1 MVSGHSVVLPYVL
14 PMSTWLCIMYI
25 QLSAQYFYFKIPKQ
39 VNIEQ
44 NHRKQTKKHP
54 DFYQYPLHFIDRPHQ
69 KFQTYLCSSMV
80 PRRKIEARV
89 RNASCLKVFQCLI
102 TWHEWNGDI
111 NAIVSVHGGYEISIY
126 IYINIYTYS
135 WLFAINNDTLRIYI
149 YIDSLN
155 DGTSTDIG
163 KYINIFLDPKMDP
176 RMQNNALP
184 EET

>member
-1 MVSGHSVVLPYVL
+1 MKWRYKCYS
-14 PMSTWLCIMYI
+14 I
-25 QLSAQYFYFKIPKQ
+25 
-39 VNIEQ
+39 
-44 NHRKQTKKHP
+44 
-54 DFYQYPLHFIDRPHQ
+54 
-69 KFQTYLCSSMV
+69 CSW
-80 PRRKIEARV
+80 RV
-89 RNASCLKVFQCLI
+89 RN
-102 TWHEWNGDI
+102 
-111 NAIVSVHGGYEISIY
+111 IY

>member
-1 MVSGHSVVLPYVL
+1 MAG
-14 PMSTWLCIMYI
+14 
-25 QLSAQYFYFKIPKQ
+25 
-39 VNIEQ
+39 
-44 NHRKQTKKHP
+44 TK
-54 DFYQYPLHFIDRPHQ
+54 
-69 KFQTYLCSSMV
+69 YL
-80 PRRKIEARV
+80 
-89 RNASCLKVFQCLI
+89 
-102 TWHEWNGDI
+102 
-111 NAIVSVHGGYEISIY
+111 Y

-149 YIDSLN
+149 YIYRDSLN

>member
-1 MVSGHSVVLPYVL
+1 MVSGYPVVLPYVL
-14 PMSTWLCIMYI
+14 PMSTWLYIMYI
-25 QLSAQYFYFKIPKQ
+25 QLPAWFFYFITPKQ
-39 VNIEQ
+39 VNIQQ

-54 DFYQYPLHFIDRPHQ
+54 DFYQYPWHFIDRPHR

-89 RNASCLKVFQCLI
+89 RNASCLKVFQWLI

-126 IYINIYTYS
+126 IFLAFCYQQWYATH
-135 WLFAINNDTLRIYI
+135 
-149 YIDSLN
+149 IDSLK

-163 KYINIFLDPKMDP
+163 KYINVFLDPKMDL